1 MLRLR
6 KPPLLWPPRG
16 LSEEE
21 TDAIKW
27 LNASMHGLLA
37 SADAWAAALELFH
50 FGKARPPQVR
60 SDVAR
65 RWQWIA
71 IHECAMQ
78 IAYLRERI
86 DIIRGRLVKASP
98 IVQQHIDK
106 GAMRRAVKLFD
117 EYFPNHLAIRHA
129 IAHSGEVDLS
139 PERHAPAGT
148 IYALTRIN
156 EADRLELTF
165 EGATH
170 TLDITNATLL
180 KIQEIVSTF
189 WDAFAPAAKVLEE
202 MDPEGAD

>member
-1 MLRLR
+1 MR
-6 KPPLLWPPRG
+6 KPPLLWPPRE

-21 TDAIKW
+21 TEAIKW

-37 SADAWAAALELFH
+37 SADAWAAALELFQ
-50 FGKARPPQVR
+50 FGKAPSPQVK

-86 DIIRGRLVKASP
+86 DIIRGRLVKTSP
-98 IVQQHIDK
+98 LVQQHIDK
-106 GAMRRAVKLFD
+106 AAMRRAVKLFD

-129 IAHSGEVDLS
+129 VAHSGEVDLS

-148 IYALTRIN
+148 IYAITRITD
-156 EADRLELTF
+156 ADRLELTF
-165 EGATH
+165 EGATY
-170 TLDITNATLL
+170 TLDITSATLL
-180 KIQEIVSTF
+180 KIQEIVLTF
-189 WDAFAPAAKVLEE
+189 WDAFVLAAKALED